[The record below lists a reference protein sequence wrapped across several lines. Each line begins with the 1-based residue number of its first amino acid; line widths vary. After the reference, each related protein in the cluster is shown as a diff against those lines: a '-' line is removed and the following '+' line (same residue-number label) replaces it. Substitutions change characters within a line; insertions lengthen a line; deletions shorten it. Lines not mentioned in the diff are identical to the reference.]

1 MGGKSA
7 AAFEE
12 RLPDFPLWILSLRET
27 DSLPARLSGRRVAA
41 GWFRA
46 LRLWDYRQ
54 ERLCYRIRF
63 WARWHTRTR
72 MHPDGSDTEIRPG
85 DT

>member
-27 DSLPARLSGRRVAA
+27 DSLQSRLSGRRVAA
-41 GWFRA
+41 GLTSA
-46 LRLWDYRQ
+46 ERQ
-54 ERLCYRIRF
+54 
-63 WARWHTRTR
+63 
-72 MHPDGSDTEIRPG
+72 
-85 DT
+85 